1 MRDALGAVQRILV
14 LGGGSD
20 IGVAIAARL
29 AAPRRASVVLA
40 GRSADAMGVGA
51 RHLES
56 SVGVEVALTHFDAR
70 DTASHRHVLESIWDD
85 HGGFDVVVLAFGV
98 QGDQAEAEDDP
109 MHAVEVLEANAVG
122 VVSSGL
128 AVATLLRAQGHGS
141 LVVLSS
147 VAAER
152 SRRSLFVYSASKA
165 AADAFALGL
174 HDALAPDGVHVL
186 VVRPGFVRTKLTA
199 HLKAPPGPLATT
211 PDAVAEVV
219 ERGLLRRTRVVWA
232 PPAMRWVM
240 VALRHLPHA
249 VFRRLPI

>member
-1 MRDALGAVQRILV
+1 MRDSLGAVQRILV

-40 GRSADAMGVGA
+40 GRSVDAMGEAA

-56 SVGVEVALTHFDAR
+56 SVGSTVALAHFDAL
-70 DTASHRHVLESIWDD
+70 DTASHARVLSDLWDD

-98 QGDQAEAEDDP
+98 QGSQEKAEDDP
-109 MHAVEVLEANAVG
+109 LHGVDVVATNGVG
-122 VVSSGL
+122 VVSAGL
-128 AVATLLRAQGHGS
+128 ALAPLLRAQGHGS
-141 LVVLSS
+141 MVVVSS

-152 SRRSLFVYSASKA
+152 TRRSLFVYAASKA
-165 AADAFALGL
+165 AADSFALGL
-174 HDALAPDGVHVL
+174 HDALAPSGVHVL

-199 HLKAPPGPLATT
+199 HLKPPPGPLATT
-211 PDAVAEVV
+211 PAAVADVV
-219 ERGLLRRTRVVWA
+219 ERALLRRARITWA

-240 VALRHLPHA
+240 VVLRHLPHA